1 MKAVFNLSS
10 SLSLSPS
17 QSHYRTTAVFTP
29 RRRIA
34 SSSTAVGGACSSC
47 RTHLTLF
54 PQHRSS
60 FSPLRCNVRE
70 TVPDQEMASTDEQ
83 DPRIAKISKAI
94 RVIPDFPKP
103 GILFQDITTLL
114 LDTKA
119 FKDAIDLF
127 VERYRGKNIS
137 VVAGIEA
144 RGFIFGPPIA
154 LAIGAKFVPM
164 RKPKK
169 LPGEV
174 ISEEYSLEY
183 GTDKIEMHVGAVEAG
198 ERALVIDDLI
208 ATGGTLC
215 AAIRLLE
222 RVGVEVVECACVI
235 ELDGLKGRERLG
247 GKPLFVLV
255 NAVG

>member
-1 MKAVFNLSS
+1 
-10 SLSLSPS
+10 
-17 QSHYRTTAVFTP
+17 
-29 RRRIA
+29 
-34 SSSTAVGGACSSC
+34 
-47 RTHLTLF
+47 
-54 PQHRSS
+54 
-60 FSPLRCNVRE
+60 
-70 TVPDQEMASTDEQ
+70 MASKEGDDQ
-83 DPRIAKISKAI
+83 RIPRISSAI

-103 GILFQDITTLL
+103 GIMFQDITTLL
-114 LDTKA
+114 LDPKA
-119 FKDAIDLF
+119 FKDTIDMF
-127 VERYRGKNIS
+127 VERYSDKKIS

-183 GTDKIEMHVGAVEAG
+183 GTDIMEMHVGAVESG
-198 ERALVIDDLI
+198 ERALIIDDLI

-235 ELDGLKGRERLG
+235 ELPELKGRDRLKD
-247 GKPLFVLV
+247 KPLFVLV
-255 NAVG
+255 KADGI

>member
-1 MKAVFNLSS
+1 MA
-10 SLSLSPS
+10 
-17 QSHYRTTAVFTP
+17 
-29 RRRIA
+29 
-34 SSSTAVGGACSSC
+34 
-47 RTHLTLF
+47 TL
-54 PQHRSS
+54 
-60 FSPLRCNVRE
+60 
-70 TVPDQEMASTDEQ
+70 DGQ
-83 DPRIAKISKAI
+83 DPRIPGIASAI

-114 LDTKA
+114 LDTMA
-119 FKDAIDLF
+119 FKDTIDLF
-127 VERYRGKNIS
+127 VERYSRKGIS

-154 LAIGAKFVPM
+154 LAIGAKFVPL

-198 ERALVIDDLI
+198 DRALVIDDLI
-208 ATGGTLC
+208 ATGGTLS
-215 AAIRLLE
+215 AAIKLLE
-222 RVGVEVVECACVI
+222 RVGAQVVECACVI
-235 ELDGLKGRERLG
+235 ELPELKGKERLG

-255 NAVG
+255 SST